1 MSEIKEITIEDVI
14 TTTKKNNRK
23 SDSKLIRKVYNY
35 AKAHHEGQLRKSGE
49 PYIIHPVQ
57 VAYILS
63 TLGLD
68 DSTICAALL
77 HDVVEDT
84 DITKQDLENEFGKE
98 IADMVVDA
106 AAKVVGSNSADTNA
120 ALYDTFLNKA
130 GDK

>member
-63 TLGLD
+63 TLGLTESD
-68 DSTICAALL
+68 IDALKNV
-77 HDVVEDT
+77 DGVENVAGSYEVD
-84 DITKQDLENEFGKE
+84 GK
-98 IADMVVDA
+98 I
-106 AAKVVGSNSADTNA
+106 K
-120 ALYDTFLNKA
+120 FLRTH
-130 GDK
+130 G